1 MSGRAT
7 RWGDLMAEGGT
18 RRQEVRRRH
27 GNGLD
32 TVEVDQHGRR
42 LVLTFLEHPPAQVHP
57 ANIRI
62 DGPPRAAPVVA
73 TAVRRAAQD
82 DPHLEDRLLVEL
94 AAPGGAG
101 LYTLRLVER
110 TADGRPG
117 RAPLRGL
124 DSRFAEASF
133 TFDVDRPN
141 PVSAASPAAP
151 GTAGPQASYLARD
164 YGGLR
169 QLILDRLAQTMPAW
183 TESHVPDIG
192 ITLVELLAYIGDDL
206 SYYQDAVA
214 TEAYL
219 PTARRRISVRRHA
232 RLVDYRLGEGVQA
245 RAWVCLAV
253 TDAAELPLRDLV
265 FAAVPGLA
273 EGASPVLSGDALRPG
288 APGPVRCYTPVRAG
302 LRPPAV
308 SSAHRG
314 RGPVVAVRPAHNEV
328 ALWSWGEHD
337 SWLLAGATTAV
348 LADTWTDPAD
358 HGPSGPRSLALR
370 AGDVVVF
377 EATTDR
383 SGIRPPDP
391 DQRHPVRLTAV
402 HASVDRLYDQP
413 ILEITW
419 AEADALPF
427 DLQVSVP
434 GPARTAVPCAVVR
447 ANTVLVGDGAGVSEQ
462 LLPGQVV
469 LTYPSLTWTCPY
481 PDPAAVARHQ
491 ARRLRRL
498 PADWRREVE
507 EWRRDAQDGE
517 VLSDRQLTALGRL
530 LGEDALAELGLTG
543 RDHRDQDLAGQQ
555 AEGLGRLLL
564 EASRLLGPRVR
575 RLAVLADLAR
585 ASGPLEEVLIREVAD
600 DWGPSL
606 ASQLSS
612 HHPAAWG
619 PASAATSQ
627 DARRARP
634 LLTLVPAAGTEAG
647 DADALGGR
655 QPWTVVPDLI
665 GSLPGSRQVMVEV
678 DDAGRGHLRFSPG
691 DQPAAPVEV
700 SYQVGQGNAGNVPA
714 AAINA
719 IAALT
724 PAAAAAVSVVRC
736 LGNPLPAAG
745 GTDPESITAAKA
757 ALPGAFLVDQPR
769 ALVAADYTAI
779 AERVTGV
786 RRAATVLRWTGTRY
800 AADVAV
806 QPAAGEDPGP
816 ELLAAVDDALWPAR
830 RIGHEL
836 WVRPPSYR
844 SVVLGLNVDI
854 GPGTV
859 RAVLADG
866 LAALLGSGWQA
877 DGTPALFN
885 PLRRGFGQPV
895 FASPIVAAVQDVP
908 GVEAVTLTRLGFLD
922 HPGAPASA
930 YVPERLRV
938 RAREIARLDN
948 DPDAPEHGYATVNLR
963 GGR

>member
-1 MSGRAT
+1 MDGRAT
-7 RWGDLMAEGGT
+7 RWGDLMVAGGA
-18 RRQEVRRRH
+18 RRHEIRRRH

-32 TVEVDQHGRR
+32 TVEVDQRGRR
-42 LVLTFLEHPPAQVHP
+42 LVLTFLEHAPEQVHL

-62 DGPPRAAPVVA
+62 DGPPGAAPVVA
-73 TAVRRAAQD
+73 TAVRRAPQD
-82 DPHLEDRLLVEL
+82 DPRLEDRLLVEL

-101 LYTLRLVER
+101 PYTFRLVER

-117 RAPLRGL
+117 WAPLRGL
-124 DSRFAEASF
+124 DSRFAQASF

-141 PVSAASPAAP
+141 PVAAAP
-151 GTAGPQASYLARD
+151 TAAPSPAGPQASYLARD
-164 YGGLR
+164 YEGLR

-183 TESHVPDIG
+183 TERHVPDIG
-192 ITLVELLAYIGDDL
+192 ITLVELLAYVGDDL

-219 PTARRRISVRRHA
+219 QTARRRISVRRHA
-232 RLVDYRLGEGVQA
+232 RLVDYPLGEGVQA
-245 RAWVCLAV
+245 RAWVCLTVA
-253 TDAAELPLRDLV
+253 DAAELPLRDLV
-265 FAAVPGLA
+265 FAAAPGLA
-273 EGASPVLSGDALRPG
+273 EGASPVLSGDALLPG
-288 APGPVRCYTPVRAG
+288 APNPVRCYTPVRAA
-302 LRPPAV
+302 LPAA
-308 SSAHRG
+308 SSARQG

-328 ALWSWGEHD
+328 ALWAWGEHE

-348 LADTWTDPAD
+348 LADGWTDPAD
-358 HGPSGPRSLALR
+358 RGPSGPRSLALR

-377 EATTDR
+377 EAIHDP
-383 SGIRPPDP
+383 SGIGPPDLE
-391 DQRHPVRLTAV
+391 QRHPVRLTAV

-427 DLQVSVP
+427 DLQVSAP
-434 GPARTAVPCAVVR
+434 RPDRAPVPCAVVR
-447 ANTVLVGDGAGVSEQ
+447 ANTILVGDGLGVPDQ
-462 LLPGQVV
+462 LDPGQVV
-469 LTYPSLTWTCPY
+469 LTHPSLSWACPY

-491 ARRLRRL
+491 AHTLRRL
-498 PADWRREVE
+498 PADWRHEVE
-507 EWRRDAQDGE
+507 GWRRDAQQGE
-517 VLSDRQLTALGRL
+517 VLSDRQLSALRRL
-530 LGEDALAELGLTG
+530 LGEEVLAEFGLSG
-543 RDHRDQDLAGQQ
+543 RGHRDRDLAGQQ
-555 AEGLGRLLL
+555 AEGLSRLLL
-564 EASRLLGPRVR
+564 EASRLLGSRVR
-575 RLAVLADLAR
+575 RLAALADLAR
-585 ASGPLEEVLIREVAD
+585 ASGPLGEVLIREVAD
-600 DWGPSL
+600 DWGPDL
-606 ASQLSS
+606 AGRLSS

-634 LLTLVPAAGTEAG
+634 LLALAPVGGAGDGDAAG
-647 DADALGGR
+647 GGR
-655 QPWTVVPDLI
+655 PWTVVRDLV

-691 DQPAAPVEV
+691 DQPVGPVEA
-700 SYQVGQGNAGNVPA
+700 SYQVGQGAAGNVPA
-714 AAINA
+714 GAINA
-719 IAALT
+719 IAGRN
-724 PAAAAAVSVVRC
+724 PAAAAAVSVVQS

-779 AERVTGV
+779 AERVAGV
-786 RRAATVLRWTGTRY
+786 RRAATMLRWTGTRY

-836 WVRPPSYR
+836 WVRPPSYQP
-844 SVVLGLNVDI
+844 VVLGLNVDI
-854 GPGTV
+854 GPDAV
-859 RAVLADG
+859 RAVVADV

-877 DGTPALFN
+877 DGTPALFS
-885 PLRRGFGQPV
+885 PQRMGFGQPV
-895 FASPIVAAVQDVP
+895 YASPIVAAVQDVP

-922 HPGAPASA
+922 RPGAPVPAQ
-930 YVPERLRV
+930 VPERLRV

-948 DPDAPEHGYATVNLR
+948 DPNAPEHGYVTINLQ